1 MRTIVNST
9 EMGGEEGG
17 LPADS
22 ARCGSSLNLM
32 TVNGCGAEHGGEVAA
47 MVTQEGGRRGGSESR
62 RAERES
68 GWEDGVRMQ
77 STEDG

>member
-1 MRTIVNST
+1 MRTIVNNS
-9 EMGGEEGG
+9 EIGGEESGA
-17 LPADS
+17 LVDS
-22 ARCGSSLNLM
+22 ARRGSSLNLM
-32 TVNGCGAEHGGEVAA
+32 TVNGRGAERGGEVAT
-47 MVTQEGGRRGGSESR
+47 MVTQEGGRRGGSESQ